1 MKYISTR
8 GGSQNTQEPQT
19 FTQVLLSGLAPDGG
33 LYVPTEFP
41 TLDLDAL
48 RGKSYQ
54 DIAEAVMFP
63 FVEGDITRADL
74 RAMIDETYGAQNF
87 RHKDVVPLHHVQ
99 DNLYALELFHGP
111 TIAFKDVALQM
122 LGRLFNHVLK
132 DKGERVTIVGATSG
146 DTGSAAIEGCKACD
160 LIDIFILH
168 PNGRVSDVQRKQM
181 TTIDAPNVFNIALE
195 GTFDDCQDR
204 VKDMFNDHE
213 FRETVKL
220 SAINS
225 INWARIMA
233 QIVYYVT
240 SALALGAP
248 EKEVSF
254 VVPTGNFG
262 NIFAAYCA
270 RQMGV
275 PIKTLGVATN
285 RNDILT
291 RFFESGEMSQSGVEP
306 SISPSMDIQI
316 SSNFERYL
324 YFLLDQDSEKL
335 TGIMNGFK
343 ESGNFALPHDVH
355 AKARADF
362 TASRADDARTLE
374 VIKTVHAETG
384 YTLDPHTAV
393 GYSGALAVAANE
405 PNSAVVSLACAHPAK
420 FPDAVKR
427 ATNIH
432 PELPAHLSDLFDKPE
447 ILIEQPND
455 LGVLQEFVKDKIKL
469 T

>member
-204 VKDMFNDHE
+204 VKDMFNDHDVQTSPPVAPMM
-213 FRETVKL
+213 RARSRSSKPSTPKL
-220 SAINS
+220 ATPSIHTPPSAIV
-225 INWARIMA
+225 ARLLSP
-233 QIVYYVT
+233 Q
-240 SALALGAP
+240 
-248 EKEVSF
+248 
-254 VVPTGNFG
+254 
-262 NIFAAYCA
+262 
-270 RQMGV
+270 
-275 PIKTLGVATN
+275 
-285 RNDILT
+285 
-291 RFFESGEMSQSGVEP
+291 MSQTAP
-306 SISPSMDIQI
+306 L
-316 SSNFERYL
+316 FR
-324 YFLLDQDSEKL
+324 LLVL
-335 TGIMNGFK
+335 T
-343 ESGNFALPHDVH
+343 LQ
-355 AKARADF
+355 
-362 TASRADDARTLE
+362 
-374 VIKTVHAETG
+374 
-384 YTLDPHTAV
+384 
-393 GYSGALAVAANE
+393 
-405 PNSAVVSLACAHPAK
+405 NS
-420 FPDAVKR
+420 
-427 ATNIH
+427 
-432 PELPAHLSDLFDKPE
+432 
-447 ILIEQPND
+447 
-455 LGVLQEFVKDKIKL
+455 L
-469 T
+469 TP

>member
-48 RGKSYQ
+48 RGKS
-54 DIAEAVMFP
+54 
-63 FVEGDITRADL
+63 
-74 RAMIDETYGAQNF
+74 
-87 RHKDVVPLHHVQ
+87 HHVQ

-316 SSNFERYL
+316 LHR
-324 YFLLDQDSEKL
+324 
-335 TGIMNGFK
+335 
-343 ESGNFALPHDVH
+343 
-355 AKARADF
+355 
-362 TASRADDARTLE
+362 
-374 VIKTVHAETG
+374 
-384 YTLDPHTAV
+384 
-393 GYSGALAVAANE
+393 
-405 PNSAVVSLACAHPAK
+405 
-420 FPDAVKR
+420 
-427 ATNIH
+427 
-432 PELPAHLSDLFDKPE
+432 
-447 ILIEQPND
+447 QPRR
-455 LGVLQEFVKDKIKL
+455 
-469 T
+469 